1 VSALAGAVAVVSGAS
16 RGIGR
21 AVADALH
28 AEGARVVILAR
39 GAQALHDVAADIGDG
54 AIAMPCDV
62 GDPSAVTRVTEEIL
76 RVHGTPSI
84 LVNNAG
90 MFRPLSIEGT
100 SAEEFENT
108 LAVNL
113 TGPFALVRAFLP
125 GMRARGSGHIVTI
138 GSISDRHIFPENSA
152 YNASKFGLRAL
163 HETLRA
169 ETRGSGVRATLV
181 SPGPVDTPIWDP
193 VDPDNRQ
200 GFTPRSRMLT
210 AEAVADAVR
219 FVVTRPATTNIEEL
233 RVSRS

>member
-1 VSALAGAVAVVSGAS
+1 VSALAGAIAVVSGAS

-21 AVADALH
+21 AVAEALV
-28 AEGARVVILAR
+28 ADGARVVMLAR

-62 GDPSAVTRVTEEIL
+62 GDVSAVTRVTEAIL
-76 RVHGTPSI
+76 REHGVPAI

-90 MFRPLSIEGT
+90 VFRPLSIEGT
-100 SAEEFENT
+100 SPEEFETT

-113 TGPFALVRAFLP
+113 TGPFALVRAFLS

-138 GSISDRHIFPENSA
+138 GSISDRHIYAENSA

-169 ETRGSGVRATLV
+169 ETRGSGVRASLV
-181 SPGPVDTPIWDP
+181 SPAPVDTPIWDA

-200 GFTPRSRMLT
+200 GFTPRSRMLS

>member
-1 VSALAGAVAVVSGAS
+1 VSSLAGAVAVVSGAS

-21 AVADALH
+21 AVAGALA
-28 AEGARVVILAR
+28 AEGARVVMLAR
-39 GAQALHDVAADIGDG
+39 GAQALHDAAADIEAD

-76 RVHGTPSI
+76 RVHGAPMI

-90 MFRPLSIEGT
+90 VFRPLSIEGT
-100 SAEEFENT
+100 SAEEFET
-108 LAVNL
+108 TIAVNL
-113 TGPFALVRAFLP
+113 AGPFALIRAFLP

-138 GSISDRHIFPENSA
+138 GSISDRHVYPENSA

-169 ETRGSGVRATLV
+169 ETRGTGVRASLV

-193 VDPDNRQ
+193 VDPDNRE
-200 GFTPRSRMLT
+200 GFTPRSRMLA
-210 AEAVADAVR
+210 AEAVADAVL
-219 FVVTRPATTNIEEL
+219 FVVTRPATTTIEEL